1 MRTRRGSASE
11 AVIVVE
17 DVQKRFK
24 DTHALKGVSLTVH
37 RGEFIG
43 LLGPNGAGKTTLI
56 EILEG
61 IQKEDSGR
69 VTLLGRS
76 WHDSVQARE
85 LRAGIG
91 LSLQESHFFEKLR
104 VQEILELFAS
114 FYGVGPDRVSEVL
127 RLIDLEAK
135 ARSYTS
141 HLSGGQRQ
149 RLALGVA
156 VLHRPQILFLDEP
169 TTGLDPGARRSL
181 WNILNDLKREGMT
194 MLLTTHYMEEAAVL
208 SDRIFILDQGR
219 FIAGGTLDELID
231 ANGGG
236 YFIHFRIRSVPGFAK
251 AFETKFRGK
260 YMSLAYE
267 AKTGEGTVHV
277 SSSTAFLAAWPSFL
291 KQQKTELLSLEIHR
305 MTLDDLF
312 LALTGRSLLEDE
324 SAKEKEEA

>member
-1 MRTRRGSASE
+1 MRTRRGSAGE
-11 AVIVVE
+11 AVIVIE

-24 DTHALKGVSLTVH
+24 DTHALKGVSLTVY

-69 VTLLGRS
+69 VTLLGRT

-85 LRAGIG
+85 LRARIG

-114 FYGVGPDRVSEVL
+114 FYGVGPARVAQVL

-135 ARSYTS
+135 ASSYTS

-156 VLHRPQILFLDEP
+156 VLHQPQILFLDEP

-181 WNILNDLKREGMT
+181 WNILKEMKREGMT

-236 YFIHFRIRSVPGFAK
+236 YFIHFRIRSVSGFAK
-251 AFETKFRGK
+251 AFKKKFCGR
-260 YMSLAYE
+260 YMSLAFD

-277 SSSTAFLAAWPSFL
+277 RSSTVFLAAWPSFL

-324 SAKEKEEA
+324 SAKDREEV

>member
-1 MRTRRGSASE
+1 MRTRRGSERE

-17 DVQKRFK
+17 QVKKRFK
-24 DTHALKGVSLTVH
+24 DVDALKGVSLTVH
-37 RGEFIG
+37 KGEFVS

-69 VTLLGRS
+69 VSLLGRT
-76 WHDSVQARE
+76 WHDVEEARE

-104 VQEILELFAS
+104 VREILELFGS
-114 FYGVGPDRVSEVL
+114 FYGAGEDRVRETL
-127 RLIDLEAK
+127 ALIDLEAK
-135 ARSYTS
+135 ANSYTS

-169 TTGLDPGARRSL
+169 TTGLDPNARRAMWKVL
-181 WNILNDLKREGMT
+181 ADLKKEGMT

-208 SDRIFILDQGR
+208 SDRIFILDQGHI
-219 FIAGGTLDELID
+219 IADGTLDELID
-231 ANGGG
+231 ASGGG
-236 YFIHFRIRSVPGFAK
+236 FFIHFRIRPVAGFTR
-251 AFETKFRGK
+251 AFEKRFKGK
-260 YMSLAYE
+260 YMSLSYDS
-267 AKTGEGTVHV
+267 KTGEGMVHV
-277 SSSTAFLAAWPSFL
+277 PSSTEFLSTWPAFL
-291 KQQKTELLSLEIHR
+291 KKEKTDLLSLEIHR

-312 LALTGRSLLEDE
+312 LKLTGRSLLEEDE
-324 SAKEKEEA
+324 AMKKEGA